1 MQGQKSS
8 FAGENY
14 FEPNSAF
21 LAIDI
26 GISAEELSLLRI
38 LDRELGQKY
47 THEYH

>member
-21 LAIDI
+21 LAIEE
-26 GISAEELSLLRI
+26 GISAEELSLTKDLR
-38 LDRELGQKY
+38 
-47 THEYH
+47 